1 MPNAQHGSNTTSR
14 VIDDTKEA
22 AYSAPPPV
30 DSTEQL
36 AEVMIQLEAVRRER
50 HLRLVELIDMV
61 EAADWRGAELVNDLR
76 GRFLE
81 GEKEK
86 ESDEQVRAW
95 ESVSSYLV
103 RLQSAYIFLVRL
115 YQTYSRGWAEVG
127 DRLPVVIARALRAT
141 ALRMKWMRMRYRPI
155 EANLWKTLSQLWSYV
170 EDKDLARARVLVY
183 NEHSTIQRE
192 FTRPLMFA
200 MSAVDSL
207 PPAEIDIAYR
217 LIAHVAGRFEV
228 YRYPAQGCFYFLD
241 IDQWTEP
248 ARYRLGSIVRLGSR
262 FFGPADAIADIEK
275 ISAELA
281 TGSISLADINLQGVA
296 DVELV
301 IDVLAHLGRHWSA
314 KRPERRE
321 QRQAV
326 YSPVSVVLGYT
337 ATLER
342 VEGKYAD
349 DQANDTKMERWGVA
363 NESEAGYG
371 ALVPAKRGEKLHI
384 GQLIGVRPVGSRM
397 WAVGIIRRLLIQDAA
412 QHYVGIELF
421 GRGVQPV
428 ALGEHSGGKMVGNG
442 LLLPSHVGDSL
453 AQGEIT
459 LLLPEGLFAP
469 EKSLEMAVYETV
481 YSIIPSMVLET
492 GNGFEIA
499 RYRIGDRAELAG
511 I

>member
-14 VIDDTKEA
+14 VMNDTKEA
-22 AYSAPPPV
+22 AFSTPLPV
-30 DSTEQL
+30 DATEQL
-36 AEVMIQLEAVRRER
+36 AEVMIQLDAVRRER
-50 HLRLVELIDMV
+50 RLRLIELIDMV
-61 EAADWRGAELVNDLR
+61 EAADWRGAELVNELQ
-76 GRFLE
+76 GRFLA
-81 GEKEK
+81 GDKEK

-95 ESVSSYLV
+95 EAVSSYLV
-103 RLQSAYIFLVRL
+103 RLQAAYIFLVRL

-155 EANLWKTLSQLWSYV
+155 EPNLWKTLAQLWSYV
-170 EDKDLARARVLVY
+170 EDKGLARAQVLVY
-183 NEHSTIQRE
+183 EERSTIQRE

-228 YRYPAQGCFYFLD
+228 YRYPAQGCFYVMD

-262 FFGPADAIADIEK
+262 FFGPADAIADIET

-281 TGSISLADINLQGVA
+281 AGSISTADINLKDVA
-296 DVELV
+296 DIEMT
-301 IDVLAHLGRHWSA
+301 IEVLAHLGRHWSA

-321 QRQAV
+321 QRRPI
-326 YSPVSVVLGYT
+326 YSPVSVVLGY
-337 ATLER
+337 ADTLECIGG
-342 VEGKYAD
+342 EYAGD
-349 DQANDTKMERWGVA
+349 PANDTKMERWGVA

-371 ALVPAKRGEKLHI
+371 ALVPTKRGEKLHI
-384 GQLIGVRPVGSRM
+384 GQLVGLQPVGSQM
-397 WAVGIIRRLLIQDAA
+397 WAVGIIRRLLIQDSA

-428 ALGEHSGGKMVGNG
+428 ALSERSSGGIVGTG
-442 LLLPSHVGDSL
+442 LLLPSHIGDSL
-453 AQGEIT
+453 AQGEIS
-459 LLLPEGLFAP
+459 LLLPTGVFAP
-469 EKSLEMAVYETV
+469 GKSLDMAVYDTA
-481 YSIIPSMVLET
+481 YSIVPSMVLES
-492 GNGFEIA
+492 GDGFEIG
-499 RYRIGDRAELAG
+499 RYRIDDRTEEAG
-511 I
+511 A